1 MDTRWKNSH
10 RMGIRIMILTMA
22 AAVSLVL
29 SSYSWLRE
37 QLFAGAVEI
46 TEQMAAQGSYEGY
59 CTTIDG
65 ILYSFQNTW
74 RVENSIFWIIL
85 GAGGG
90 IALAAFLTALAKPL
104 GLAERRLFSAP
115 TELVGMLGFLALI
128 FMGSCTWDIVR
139 FIIFSVSGEF
149 RMELM
154 DEFLMSEEAARAFVM
169 AVNAVL
175 WSGAL
180 FFIYWLVACMT
191 SLFTLGA
198 GRWFRERTIT
208 GRILCWGKQKI
219 LQLCDQIQSVDLRDM
234 PTKLLFKIAAVNFV
248 VLSLMSCFW
257 FFGIFGILI
266 YSIVLFFLMRRIWNR
281 MQEQYDILLAA
292 AGQMAEGNL
301 EVEVTEELGVFEPLK
316 EEMGRIRNGFKKAV
330 DEEIR
335 SRSMKTELITNVSH
349 DLKTPLTAIITY
361 VDLLKKTDLTPEE
374 QEEYIRVLER
384 KSLRLKHLIEDLFE
398 ISKADSD
405 NVTLNFVEADVVS
418 LMKEVRLELED
429 QIRESKVEFRWKL
442 PEKKVLLWLDS
453 EKTYRIFENLLV
465 NIIKYALPGT
475 RAYISIEEEPEEVM
489 ITMKNISAAE
499 LTLDGDAMTGRFVRG
514 DSSRNTEGSGLG
526 LAIAKSFARIQKG
539 ELRAEVDGDLFKV
552 TIRWKKAALGEH
564 QAGQKWEAPE
574 EKQTVVEA
582 ENSAENQTAAEPKET
597 REILKIME
605 ERKPA
610 GSQAAILEDKQKKRK
625 WLGRFRK
632 KPENKGET

>member
-1 MDTRWKNSH
+1 MDTRWKNSP
-10 RMGIRIMILTMA
+10 RLGARIMILTLA

-37 QLFAGAVEI
+37 QLFAGVVEI
-46 TEQMAAQGSYEGY
+46 TEQMAAQGGYEGY

-65 ILYSFQNTW
+65 ISYCFQHIW
-74 RVENSIFWIIL
+74 RVESSIFWIML
-85 GAGGG
+85 ASGGG
-90 IALAAFLTALAKPL
+90 IALAAFITTLAKSL
-104 GLAERRLFSAP
+104 GLVERRLFSAP
-115 TELVGMLGFLALI
+115 AELVGMLGFLALAV
-128 FMGSCTWDIVR
+128 MGGCARDIVW

-149 RMELM
+149 RWELM
-154 DEFLMSEEAARAFVM
+154 NEFLMSEKTAGAFVV
-169 AVNAVL
+169 AVNAVV
-175 WSGAL
+175 WSAAL
-180 FFIYWLVACMT
+180 GFIYWVTACLT
-191 SLFTLGA
+191 SVFPMGI

-208 GRILCWGKQKI
+208 GRMFCWGKKMI
-219 LQLCDQIQSVDLRDM
+219 LNLCAQIQTIDLRDK
-234 PTKLLFKIAAVNFV
+234 PTKLLFQIAAANFI
-248 VLSLMSCFW
+248 VLSLMSCLW

-266 YSIVLFFLMRRIWNR
+266 YSVVLFFLMRRVWNR
-281 MQEQYDILLAA
+281 MREQYGVLLAA

-301 EVEVTEELGVFEPLK
+301 EVKITGDLGVFEPLK

-330 DEEIR
+330 EEEIR

-374 QEEYIRVLER
+374 REEYIRVLER

-405 NVTLNFVEADVVS
+405 NVTLNFVEVDVVS
-418 LMKEVRLELED
+418 LMKEVRLELEE

-465 NIIKYALPGT
+465 NITKYALPGT
-475 RAYISIEEEPEEVM
+475 RAYISIEEAPEEVR

-552 TIRWKKAALGEH
+552 MIRWRKTVA
-564 QAGQKWEAPE
+564 E
-574 EKQTVVEA
+574 ENGAVA
-582 ENSAENQTAAEPKET
+582 ENWATDESRTAMEANQTTATMQESGEMQQ
-597 REILKIME
+597 ILQAP
-605 ERKPA
+605 KPA
-610 GSQAAILEDKQKKRK
+610 GSQTGISEEKQKKRK
-625 WLGRFRK
+625 WFGRF
-632 KPENKGET
+632 